1 MGQRQESL
9 NTRDI
14 DTASQR
20 TRGLTVMIDIIALIL
35 DSPFLQRALIGALLI
50 AIVASSSGTFLVF
63 RGLSFMT
70 SGAAHAALG
79 GAALGFYLQATGIA
93 PWFDPI
99 IGALLFAV
107 LVAVVTGYA
116 GESGIAEKM
125 EVAVGVSFAFSM
137 SLAVFLMYY
146 IPSQDVLRIW
156 AYLVGDILLLTDFDI
171 VTLAATTA
179 ILVFIMAMFG
189 KEFIYVSVDMEGSI
203 AHGMNARAY
212 HYLMLIISALAIA
225 LATKA
230 VGAILVYAIMVA
242 PAAASNEVLR
252 TVRGVVV
259 AVFCIALLS
268 ELIGISLSFIIRVSP
283 SAMAGIIASL
293 SYIVGLYIKRVRERV
308 GLDDLEDK
316 LKEFETPPLSSIHP
330 SAHGDHSH

>member
-1 MGQRQESL
+1 MAQQHGLLSIRGI
-9 NTRDI
+9 DI
-14 DTASQR
+14 ALQR
-20 TRGLTVMIDIIALIL
+20 TRDSIAMIDLLMLIL
-35 DSPFLQRALIGALLI
+35 DSPFLQRALVGAFLI

-93 PWFDPI
+93 PWFDPV

-107 LVAVVTGYA
+107 LVSVVTGYA

-137 SLAVFLMYY
+137 SFAVFLMYY

-171 VTLAATTA
+171 ISLAATTV
-179 ILVFIMAMFG
+179 ILVFIMILFG

-252 TVRGVVV
+252 SVRSVIL

-268 ELIGISLSFIIRVSP
+268 ELAGISLSFIIRVSP
-283 SAMAGIIASL
+283 SAVAGVIASL
-293 SYIVGLYIKRVRERV
+293 SYIAGLYVKRARQHV
-308 GLDDLEDK
+308 GLDELE
-316 LKEFETPPLSSIHP
+316 KELEKHQPSLTPSMPP
-330 SAHGDHSH
+330 SNHHHSH